1 MGKLTQ
7 GHFAI
12 LGGDIIKEGDQVCF
26 VGNNRMPGIP
36 FFKFQVIEER
46 LDNWMGSR
54 HIKE

>member
-1 MGKLTQ
+1 MRKLTQ
-7 GHFAI
+7 GHVAV
-12 LGGDIIKEGDQVCF
+12 LVADIIKEGDQVCF

-36 FFKFQVIEER
+36 LFEFQVIEER